1 MYNLIIKKGVWSF
14 HTPFFMLDV
23 DCSKE
28 NYILDK
34 NAVDTIIIY
43 PIIKYPSVI
52 IIIGYP

>member
-1 MYNLIIKKGVWSF
+1 
-14 HTPFFMLDV
+14 MLDV